1 MTKRYAWLGTT
12 RKTAMRDVVLA
23 CFDAWLLE
31 WCLQPEGCKA
41 SVEEVL
47 LASCPREGHVVW
59 MTEVAGGCLL
69 AALGRNRLDALGGRL
84 ASAEAEQSGGVTF
97 ELASAAVQDL
107 LVRLAARTGHSHT
120 SPAARD
126 GAWPDSILHPEW
138 GGLGLQISFEG
149 LDLLIGVDR
158 TIVDVICPEPT
169 RPRSALSN
177 RAESLGPLPV
187 TLSAV
192 LDFGLVS
199 ARDLAGLRAGEVLLS
214 EHTIGQPVTLRA
226 GPQRLFRAKLARI
239 DGQFAVVA
247 TAPRTG
253 EEP

>member
-12 RKTAMRDVVLA
+12 RKAAMRDIVLA
-23 CFDAWLLE
+23 CFDAWLFE
-31 WCLQPEGCKA
+31 WCLQPEECKA

-47 LASCPREGHVVW
+47 LASCPREDHVVW

-69 AALGRNRLDALGGRL
+69 LALGQNRLDALGGRL
-84 ASAEAEQSGGVTF
+84 ALAEAEQSGGVTF

-107 LVRLAARTGHSHT
+107 LVRLAARTGHART
-120 SPAARD
+120 SPVTRD
-126 GAWPDSILHPEW
+126 GSWPDSILHPEW

-158 TIVDVICPEPT
+158 AIVDVICPEPA
-169 RPRSALSN
+169 RPRGALSN

-187 TLSAV
+187 ALSAV
-192 LDFGLVS
+192 LDFGSVS
-199 ARDLAGLRAGEVLLS
+199 ASDLAGLRAGEVLLS
-214 EHTIGQPVTLRA
+214 EHTIGQPITLRA
-226 GPQRLFRAKLARI
+226 GSQQIFCAKLARI